1 MKWLFDRC
9 GRYRES
15 ICLLASDVL
24 PEPEQVAVKDH
35 LATCAGCRRY
45 YDELKLVAG
54 PLASW
59 ESSLAH
65 IQPNQTLRLRW
76 AKAVQA
82 AAEPIPI
89 RRLTPRIAF
98 RTLWFEL
105 VWPCR
110 RTWAGLAA
118 TWLVLAVFNLTHT
131 ERSQIVASKS
141 SMPAAEM
148 RLAFQEQQRLLA
160 ELVGPPPAPPSAA
173 PPRRKNHQPR
183 SERRIEIL
191 MV

>member
-1 MKWLFDRC
+1 MKWLFNRC

-15 ICLLASDVL
+15 ICLLASDIL
-24 PEPEQVAVKDH
+24 PEPEKVAVEHH
-35 LATCAGCRRY
+35 LKTCAGCRRY
-45 YDELKLVAG
+45 YDELKLAAG

-59 ESSLAH
+59 ERSLAH
-65 IQPNQTLRLRW
+65 IQPNQALQLRW

-82 AAEPIPI
+82 AAEPKPI
-89 RRLTPRIAF
+89 RRLMLRIAF
-98 RTLWFEL
+98 CTLWREL

-118 TWLVLAVFNLTHT
+118 VWLVLIAFNFTYT
-131 ERSQIVASKS
+131 DRSQNVAGKS
-141 SMPAAEM
+141 LMPPTEM

-160 ELVGPPPAPPSAA
+160 ELVGPPPPAA
-173 PPRRKNHQPR
+173 PPAESRRRNPQPR
-183 SERRIEIL
+183 SDRRIEIL